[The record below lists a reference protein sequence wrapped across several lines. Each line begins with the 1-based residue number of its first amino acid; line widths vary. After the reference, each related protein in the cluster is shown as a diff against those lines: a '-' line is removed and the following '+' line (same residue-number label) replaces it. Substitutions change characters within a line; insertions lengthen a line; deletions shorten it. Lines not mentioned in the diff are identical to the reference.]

1 MSDKLVQRYN
11 EVTAELAAVRAKAKT
26 SAEQEALRARLAAL
40 EAQHLDLKER
50 LRWTALAHL
59 RDLAWLTLAH
69 GR

>member
-26 SAEQEALRARLAAL
+26 PGQETLRARLAAL
-40 EAQHLDLKER
+40 EAQQLDLKER

-59 RDLAWLTLAH
+59 RDQAWLTLTH